1 MTVSEPAIALP
12 PRELIDRVGDDPG
25 DTVGR
30 YLEIGEY
37 HRELVES
44 YLPPDWVWSGKAYL
58 DWGSGAGR
66 LIRHF
71 LPETATNRVI
81 AADIHRPSIDW
92 INTNLEPIEGIGVDI
107 EPGIDLAD
115 ESVDLVTGFSVM
127 THITDHWAGWLLE
140 IRRILRPGGLALVST
155 CGSGMVPVLL
165 EHPAPIDSI
174 GMLVVKYGN
183 PWPFGGPT
191 VLHSP
196 WWIRAHWGRAFDI
209 LRIDDRA
216 LRGEEH
222 RHDLVFMRRPPGPPP
237 SAAALEEREPDEPRE
252 IEALVSAL
260 RQTRFELADVRG
272 DYERAQHAA
281 NVNRL
286 VADDRALQLEYI
298 RGSRS
303 WRLTR
308 PIRRLGSRLRGRAD
322 STLE

>member
-1 MTVSEPAIALP
+1 MTMSEPAVALP
-12 PRELIDRVGDDPG
+12 PSELIHRIGDDPG
-25 DTVGR
+25 DTVDR
-30 YLEIGEY
+30 YLEIGKR

-44 YLPPDWVWSGKAYL
+44 YLPRDWAWTDKTYL

-71 LPETATNRVI
+71 MPEAATNRII
-81 AADIHRPSIDW
+81 ATDIDEPSIAW
-92 INTNLEPIEGIGVDI
+92 INANLAPIEGIAVAV
-107 EPGIDLAD
+107 EPGIPLAD

-140 IRRILRPGGLALVST
+140 IRRILRPGGRALFST
-155 CGSGMVPVLL
+155 CGADMIPALL
-165 EHPAPIDSI
+165 QHPAPIDAI

-183 PWPFGGPT
+183 PWAFGGPT

-196 WWIRAHWGRAFDI
+196 WWVRAHWGRAFEVV
-209 LRIDDRA
+209 RIDERA
-216 LRGEEH
+216 LRGERH
-222 RHDLVFMRRPPGPPP
+222 GHDLVLMRRPAGPPP
-237 SAAALEEREPDEPRE
+237 TVAELEEREPGEPRE
-252 IEALVSAL
+252 IAALVSAL
-260 RQTRFELADVRG
+260 QQTRAELAELRG
-272 DYERAQHAA
+272 DYERVQHDAY
-281 NVNRL
+281 VSGL